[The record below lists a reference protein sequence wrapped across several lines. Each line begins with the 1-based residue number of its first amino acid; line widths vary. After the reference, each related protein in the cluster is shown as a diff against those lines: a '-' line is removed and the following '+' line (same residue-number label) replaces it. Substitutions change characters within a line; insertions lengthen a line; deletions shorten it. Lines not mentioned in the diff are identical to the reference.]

1 MTRPIFDQIHSK
13 TSEITFTFPEF
24 VPHAKNQFIPSIH
37 SWDSQFYS
45 PITRLTIPISDYAHP
60 KNFWSTFMQ
69 ICINMQ
75 KIRMFHWFV
84 LEIWLIKKS
93 YNLNGWEYFGPY
105 LRKQNFPKYEIC
117 AETPNSINFH

>member
-1 MTRPIFDQIHSK
+1 MARPIFDQTHSK
-13 TSEITFTFPEF
+13 TREITFSFPEF
-24 VPHAKNQFIPSIH
+24 APACKKSVHSIYSFLRQSILESHNQTH
-37 SWDSQFYS
+37 H
-45 PITRLTIPISDYAHP
+45 TH
-60 KNFWSTFMQ
+60 FWSYPPKKILITFMQ

-84 LEIWLIKKS
+84 LDIWLIKKS
-93 YNLNGWEYFGPY
+93 YKLNGWEYFGPY